1 MVSGEGCDWLSTDN
15 KEKIF
20 PHTVHTHTQTH
31 TPVCVSDTKLHGC
44 DSAPALSQRSA
55 IQLHAGP
62 IRDGAVSGFKPAKAA
77 GPQNL
82 IPIGIYWN
90 LVCLATLLYN
100 ITVKCKNLIPIL
112 NFHCSHI
119 FCLGFFF
126 LGGGVKLKI
135 H

>member
-20 PHTVHTHTQTH
+20 PHTAHTHTQTH
-31 TPVCVSDTKLHGC
+31 TPTFKVCVSDTKLHGC
-44 DSAPALSQRSA
+44 DSPPALSQRSA
-55 IQLHAGP
+55 ILLHAGR

-82 IPIGIYWN
+82 ISIGIYWT
-90 LVCLATLLYN
+90 LVHLATLLYN
-100 ITVKCKNLIPIL
+100 ITVKCKSLISIR

-119 FCLGFFF
+119 FCLGCFE
-126 LGGGVKLKI
+126 GRV
-135 H
+135 